1 MIDDEEIDVL
11 EKKKN
16 RRDLLETLKM
26 FYPGCATFEML
37 GLTMPTVEKDHMNTD
52 LSYLMDKKF
61 VEWIN
66 QRPNMARRKREY
78 RLTALG
84 VETADR
90 INKDPALE
98 F

>member
-1 MIDDEEIDVL
+1 MIDDEDIKVL

-16 RRDLLETLKM
+16 RRDLLATLKM

-37 GLTMPTVEKDHMNTD
+37 GLTMPTVEEVHMNKD
-52 LSYLMDKKF
+52 LCYLMDKKF

-66 QRPNMARRKREY
+66 QRRNMTRCKREY